1 MQWAFVDYEN
11 IGSLEGIKLGNYQR
25 IFVFC
30 GPKNT
35 KLKFGV
41 LPTIGSLQL
50 EIIGVPTISEN
61 NVDFHL
67 SLYLG
72 IWHTQ
77 VEETIAFHV
86 VSHDNGFNGVI
97 QHVKG
102 LGRDCKRVSPMMTVA
117 TKTALTQPVKQVQ
130 TVKVPLSEVA
140 STVLKSLRQVES
152 PKRPRKRAGYLNWIK
167 AHTQGLSPKPAPETI
182 FSELLKHGE
191 ILEAENSVK
200 LK

>member
-11 IGSLEGIKLGNYQR
+11 VGSLEGIKLDSYQR

-35 KLKFGV
+35 RLKFGA
-41 LPTIGSLQL
+41 LPTNGSLQL
-50 EIIGVPTISEN
+50 EIIGVPSISDD

-67 SLYLG
+67 SFYLG
-72 IWHTQ
+72 NWHSQAEKST
-77 VEETIAFHV
+77 AFHV
-86 VSHDNGFNGVI
+86 VSRDNGYNGLI
-97 QHVKG
+97 QHIKA
-102 LGRDCKRVSPMMTVA
+102 LGRDCKSIKPAISVAKAPVVSTPS
-117 TKTALTQPVKQVQ
+117 KQVQ
-130 TVKVPLSEVA
+130 TINTPLSEVA
-140 STVLKSLRQVES
+140 IAVLKSLRQVES

-182 FSELLKHGE
+182 FSELLKHGD
-191 ILEAENSVK
+191 ISEAENSVK